1 MQEPNNSCL
10 EMTCKH
16 ATGNLLACFDGGSV
30 GNEREDVRAQGE
42 SLMCHG
48 DGATRSKIEVHEG
61 CLKQVKIVHKMCLER
76 GMACKRDAL
85 NEASHQRSQ

>member
-1 MQEPNNSCL
+1 MN
-10 EMTCKH
+10 CKNGK
-16 ATGNLLACFDGGSV
+16 GNLIDWLDGGSV
-30 GNEREDVRAQGE
+30 GNEMEYVRAQGE

-85 NEASHQRSQ
+85 NEASHQRSQW